1 MDECRAGWVD
11 GWIHRWEDEDEDEN
25 EDEEEEKGKRGRGRF
40 YGFRVRSFVFRG
52 PLTT

>member
-11 GWIHRWEDEDEDEN
+11 EHDDEGEDEDEDEN
-25 EDEEEEKGKRGRGRF
+25 EDEEEEKGKRGRGGF
-40 YGFRVRSFVFRG
+40 YGRVRSFVCRR